1 MIQHIWTIPCR
12 MSLTDRETNSV
23 TLIGV
28 IEEVG
33 LPELPLELHDQ
44 RKLVPAFLEVVTLWS
59 REIRDQAE
67 VGYGRSRLI
76 SPENIELFSFDYQV
90 DLTATP
96 RSRTIGRVF
105 GFRPMPQG
113 QCTLRTDR
121 RATPNDEW
129 ETVSLIPIE
138 ITHVPAG
145 FLQPDRA
152 NGQG

>member
-1 MIQHIWTIPCR
+1 
-12 MSLTDRETNSV
+12 V

-33 LPELPLELHDQ
+33 LPELPVQLHAQ

-59 REIRDQAE
+59 REIGDQPE
-67 VGYGRSRLI
+67 TGYGRSRLI
-76 SPENIELFSFDYQV
+76 SPENIELFSFDYEV

-96 RSRTIGRVF
+96 RSRTIGRVL
-105 GFRPMPQG
+105 GFPPMPQG

-138 ITHVPAG
+138 ITHAPAD
-145 FLQPDRA
+145 LPQPERA